1 MKKYLFID
9 NYRGFCKT
17 TVPLADVNFMVGEN
31 STGKTS
37 LLGLLRILSSPSLFM
52 GPGFGVG
59 DEVQFGHFNEVVS
72 AHASDRSY
80 FTIGLVEELAPPAKR
95 GPSVLSRILLT
106 YKNASGIPT
115 LSRLT
120 FSAGNNKIGLHIK
133 GDVITFKSTSFN
145 GASPAEDVTSLFE
158 RWSEDHATES
168 SHWTKLEI
176 PKGVPSRIDPFPIY
190 VLMHWAVDQS
200 NIKHSPDFSFRFAG
214 FSNSLVWI
222 APIRT
227 KPRRTYDEPNTTYSS
242 EGSHTPYVIRRML
255 GSSHEAKVF
264 KGFMDRVGSASGLF
278 QSIDI
283 KRFGNS
289 DDAPFEVDAVL
300 DDKALNLSWLGYG
313 VSQSLPIFV
322 ELLDRPRNTWFAIQ
336 QPEVHLHPRAQA
348 TLGDVFFEMALRDA
362 KRFVIETH
370 SDFTIDRFRMNYR
383 RKHTKQSRLPQ
394 SQVLFFQR
402 ENARNT
408 VTPLPIGPHGEL
420 PPDQPKGYRDF
431 FIKEELQLL
440 DV

>member
-1 MKKYLFID
+1 MKKYIFID
-9 NYRGFCKT
+9 NYRGFSNT
-17 TVPLADVNFMVGEN
+17 IVPFVDVNFMVGEN

-37 LLGLLRILSSPSLFM
+37 LLGLLRILASPSLFM
-52 GPGFGVG
+52 GAGFGAG

-72 AHASDRSY
+72 VHASDRTY
-80 FTIGLVEELAPPAKR
+80 FTIGFVEEHDHRGKR
-95 GPSVLSRILLT
+95 GTKLLSRIILT
-106 YKNASGIPT
+106 YINQSGVPT

-120 FSAGNNKIGLHIK
+120 FSAGDQEISLAIK
-133 GDVITFKSTSFN
+133 NDTVSFKYTALSEIPTV
-145 GASPAEDVTSLFE
+145 EELQQSLLK
-158 RWSEDHATES
+158 WSRDHASEGS
-168 SHWTKLEI
+168 GWHKLESPRGA
-176 PKGVPSRIDPFPIY
+176 PKVALVPIY
-190 VLMHWAVDQS
+190 ILLHWAIEQS
-200 NIKHSPDFSFRFAG
+200 HVKPSLEFPLRLVG
-214 FSNSLVWI
+214 FEDPLVWI

-227 KPRRTYDEPNTTYSS
+227 KPRRTYDEPNTVFSS

-255 GSSHEAKVF
+255 SSSDEAKRF
-264 KGFMDRVGSASGLF
+264 KAFMDRVGKSSGLF

-283 KRFGNS
+283 KLFGTS

-322 ELLDRPRNTWFAIQ
+322 ELLDRPKKSWFAIQ

-348 TLGDVFFEMALRDA
+348 SLGDVFFEMALLDG

-383 RKHTKQSRLPQ
+383 KRRVTRKEQPPQ
-394 SQVLFFQR
+394 SQVLFFER
-402 ENARNT
+402 SNAQNT
-408 VTPLPIGPHGEL
+408 VTPLPIGAHGEL

-431 FIKEELQLL
+431 FIKEEMHLL